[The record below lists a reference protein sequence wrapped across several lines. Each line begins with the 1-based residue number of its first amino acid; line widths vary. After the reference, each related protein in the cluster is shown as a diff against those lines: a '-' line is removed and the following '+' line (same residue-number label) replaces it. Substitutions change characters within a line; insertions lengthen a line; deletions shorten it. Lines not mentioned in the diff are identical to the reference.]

1 MFIQILKVLYTI
13 CLVLLFV
20 FSMNSLV
27 LSILYLINRKKV
39 WGIPTPEM
47 IAPWPKVTIQLPIYN
62 ERYMID
68 RLLKAMT
75 ALEYPAEKLQ
85 IQVLDDSTDSTRDMI
100 AKLVARYQ
108 TAGHDIQLLHRNDR
122 SGYKAGALEAGLQV
136 ATGEFVAV
144 FDADFVPKPD
154 WLKKVVP
161 FFQEDKVAFVQT
173 RWGHLNNRYNLITHL
188 IGMALDAHFV
198 IEQTARA
205 GSGLLMSF
213 NGTAGMWRK
222 SAVEEAGGWQGDTL
236 TEDIDLSFRTEMA
249 GWKYIYAPD
258 IVVMSELPAQ
268 MDAFKKQQVR
278 WVKGNMQVTRKLLGK
293 LLRSDLPLGVKLMA
307 VIHLGMLFLPYAATL
322 LTMILTF
329 PVSLLIPKFLNL
341 FGWTMLGFLGPIFLY
356 SLAKTEFNPN
366 LFKRV
371 ATLPF
376 LTMMGMGISANCT
389 WGIISG
395 FSSKSGVFER
405 TPKYNVQDSHEKW
418 TQSSY
423 TLPISPITAVE
434 LLMGTY
440 ILTSSLYLFRDHGFA
455 FPTWQIVSAAAFY
468 MVAGASIVQSM
479 QRAIV
484 TLKEKSPQ
492 SSGISN

>member
-1 MFIQILKVLYTI
+1 MGDSHARND
-13 CLVLLFV
+13 C
-20 FSMNSLV
+20 SL
-27 LSILYLINRKKV
+27 
-39 WGIPTPEM
+39 
-47 IAPWPKVTIQLPIYN
+47 AKVTIQLPIYN

-222 SAVEEAGGWQGDTL
+222 SAVEEAGGWQG
-236 TEDIDLSFRTEMA
+236 
-249 GWKYIYAPD
+249 
-258 IVVMSELPAQ
+258 
-268 MDAFKKQQVR
+268 
-278 WVKGNMQVTRKLLGK
+278 
-293 LLRSDLPLGVKLMA
+293 
-307 VIHLGMLFLPYAATL
+307 
-322 LTMILTF
+322 
-329 PVSLLIPKFLNL
+329 IP
-341 FGWTMLGFLGPIFLY
+341 
-356 SLAKTEFNPN
+356 
-366 LFKRV
+366 
-371 ATLPF
+371 
-376 LTMMGMGISANCT
+376 
-389 WGIISG
+389 
-395 FSSKSGVFER
+395 
-405 TPKYNVQDSHEKW
+405 
-418 TQSSY
+418 
-423 TLPISPITAVE
+423 
-434 LLMGTY
+434 
-440 ILTSSLYLFRDHGFA
+440 
-455 FPTWQIVSAAAFY
+455 
-468 MVAGASIVQSM
+468 
-479 QRAIV
+479 
-484 TLKEKSPQ
+484 
-492 SSGISN
+492 